1 MANELLSL
9 REKNFIHDYHARLKK
24 LQDAAKDE
32 WVYYTKIT
40 ISYAV
45 LNSFYEIGIIF
56 HPKAIA
62 KHKTWLKPTITDKQ
76 IKDVLEEIIIYETT
90 SANTCLQAEEL
101 SKVIQEFR
109 NLQLK
114 C

>member
-1 MANELLSL
+1 MANELISL

-24 LQDAAKDE
+24 LQDECKDE

-45 LNSFYEIGIIF
+45 LNNFYEIGIMF

-62 KHKTWLKPTITDKQ
+62 KHKTWSKPVVTDIQ
-76 IKDVLEEIIIYETT
+76 IKQVLEDIIIFETT
-90 SANTCLQAEEL
+90 SENACLKAEEL

-109 NLQLK
+109 NLQQK